1 MKKMMVCYSNYSG
14 EKSQFFNTYTEKNF
28 NQYCEKNNIDFYL
41 IKDQK
46 NHTINRHPTWMSWEI
61 ISNLIDDCKLVD
73 GDKVFS
79 LDADTCITKMNENMT
94 SDMSFGYAIDSCN
107 THCMGFYT
115 LTINEWSRKFVK
127 NVLNEQ
133 RYQDFKDTSIW
144 SMWNDQA
151 SVYSLFGIQRHS
163 WTPFSLLLNNG
174 WHSCVTED
182 TLYNIEDINKN
193 VQIFPTEWNVTHV
206 AGENLNEFFINPTHK
221 KDTVI
226 RHFAGGQKW
235 NEAYFKV

>member
-1 MKKMMVCYSNYSG
+1 
-14 EKSQFFNTYTEKNF
+14 
-28 NQYCEKNNIDFYL
+28 
-41 IKDQK
+41 
-46 NHTINRHPTWMSWEI
+46 MSWEI

-79 LDADTCITKMNENMT
+79 IDADACITKMNENMT

-107 THCMGFYT
+107 THCMGFYS

-133 RYQDFKDTSIW
+133 RYNILKDTPIW

-163 WTPFSLLLNNG
+163 WTPFCLLSNNG

-182 TLYNIEDINKN
+182 TLYDIEDIKKN
-193 VQIFPTEWNVTHV
+193 VQIFSTEWNVTHV

-226 RHFAGGQKW
+226 RHFAGVQKW
-235 NEAYFKV
+235 NKDYFKL

>member
-1 MKKMMVCYSNYSG
+1 MMVCYSNYSG

-28 NQYCEKNNIDFYL
+28 NQYCGKNNIDFYL

-79 LDADTCITKMNENMT
+79 IDADACITKMNENMT

-107 THCMGFYT
+107 THCMGFYS

-133 RYQDFKDTSIW
+133 RYNILKDTPIW

-151 SVYSLFGIQRHS
+151 SVYSLFGIDIAG
-163 WTPFSLLLNNG
+163 LLFVFFQTMDGIHVSQKILYM
-174 WHSCVTED
+174 
-182 TLYNIEDINKN
+182 TLKILRKMYK
-193 VQIFPTEWNVTHV
+193 
-206 AGENLNEFFINPTHK
+206 FFQQSGMLHMLQEKI
-221 KDTVI
+221 
-226 RHFAGGQKW
+226 
-235 NEAYFKV
+235 